1 MLDLNRNKYI
11 NGLCAIVFL
20 LATSMFVVGS
30 VNQSGK
36 DILLGLGLMCITYP
50 SVVSLLKK
58 LKKTDQDS
66 FNNDDAQSYDRLS
79 LLGLILTIIALVFL

>member
-20 LATSMFVVGS
+20 LATSMFVVGA

-36 DILLGLGLMCITYP
+36 DILLGLGLMCISYA
-50 SVVSLLKK
+50 SVVSILKK
-58 LKKTDQDS
+58 LKKTDPNAVIHDDS
-66 FNNDDAQSYDRLS
+66 QSYDRLS